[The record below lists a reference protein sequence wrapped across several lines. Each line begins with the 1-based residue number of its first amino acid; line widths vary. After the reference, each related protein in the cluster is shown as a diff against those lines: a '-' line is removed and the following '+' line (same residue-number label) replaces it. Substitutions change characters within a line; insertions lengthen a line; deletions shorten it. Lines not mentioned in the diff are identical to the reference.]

1 MTTNKK
7 VIHYI
12 RHGESLANEAIREAL
27 AAAGLT
33 GAKNQFAGEARKVSY
48 DAMNSPANFDAGL
61 SSAGIKQARA
71 LAAGRAISGGRRP
84 SDVEL
89 IVASSLTR
97 AIHTAALVFPKAGA
111 FPYPILC
118 LDETREFAGPSVNL
132 RTDPPTC
139 VCSRALLRRAPTQMG
154 AIVAPIR
161 VLARTNVLF

>member
-33 GAKNQFAGEARKVSY
+33 GAKNQFAGKARKVSY

-71 LAAGRAISGGRRP
+71 LAAGGLSAVDAGRAM
-84 SDVEL
+84 
-89 IVASSLTR
+89 SS
-97 AIHTAALVFPKAGA
+97 
-111 FPYPILC
+111 
-118 LDETREFAGPSVNL
+118 S
-132 RTDPPTC
+132 
-139 VCSRALLRRAPTQMG
+139 S
-154 AIVAPIR
+154 
-161 VLARTNVLF
+161 